1 MVDVGSLQIGGS
13 IDTGEIERGLK
24 SVEKRFDDISTSGKS
39 VEADFIRI
47 DNSTKSLVRNLSLIG
62 AVTGLIA
69 LAKDAPAVA
78 GAMAKL
84 EIGFDKIKR
93 SLGEA
98 LAPAFNLAVEA
109 MDSIIGWINDNKEII
124 SAFGTVTMEGLTLVV
139 KGLTDAWNGLTGLT
153 IPFLDI
159 SVGEGLKWLV
169 DTFGATLISGF
180 LSYKLGS
187 LVGLGPAGAAVGV
200 IAGATSQPGA
210 KGEEAMI
217 FGAVGGTLGL
227 ALGPMGALGGA
238 AIGSVL
244 GLIVGGI
251 KDSINRKDAT
261 MNAADQT

>member
-1 MVDVGSLQIGGS
+1 MEVGSLQIGGS
-13 IDTGEIERGLK
+13 IDTGEIERGLNI
-24 SVEKRFDDISTSGKS
+24 VEKGFNKISTSGKS

-62 AVTGLIA
+62 AVTGLVA
-69 LAKDAPAVA
+69 LAKDSPAVA

-84 EIGFDKIKR
+84 EVGFDKIKR

-98 LAPAFNLAVEA
+98 LAPAFNLAVGA
-109 MDSIIGWINDNKEII
+109 MDSITQWINDNKEII
-124 SAFGTVTMEGLTLVV
+124 SAFGTVTMEGLTIIV
-139 KGLTDAWNGLTGLT
+139 KGLTDAWNGLTNLT

-187 LVGLGPAGAAVGV
+187 LVGLGPAGAAIGV
-200 IAGATSQPGA
+200 MAGATSQPGE
-210 KGEEAMI
+210 KGKEATI
-217 FGAVGGTLGL
+217 FAATGGTIGFT
-227 ALGPMGALGGA
+227 LGPWGALGGA
-238 AIGSVL
+238 AIGATI
-244 GLIVGGI
+244 GLIVGAI

-261 MNAADQT
+261 YNAADST